1 MTVRLVR
8 QYFLSFFPFK
18 TGLMILLRCFNRV
31 RVSQVCLGVDG
42 VGSGY
47 ERTSSVSTE
56 RLLLVR
62 TTDLKPSLDDKPLR
76 ERGLRP

>member
-1 MTVRLVR
+1 M
-8 QYFLSFFPFK
+8 
-18 TGLMILLRCFNRV
+18 
-31 RVSQVCLGVDG
+31 CLGVDG